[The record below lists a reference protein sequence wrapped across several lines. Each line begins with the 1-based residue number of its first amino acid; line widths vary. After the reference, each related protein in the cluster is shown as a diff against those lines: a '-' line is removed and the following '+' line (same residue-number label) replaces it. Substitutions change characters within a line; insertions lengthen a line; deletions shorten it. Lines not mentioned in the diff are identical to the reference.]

1 MTYSIKEI
9 YYTIQGEGYY
19 TGRPA
24 VFCRFSGCNLWSGR
38 EIDRSQAQCVFCDT
52 DFIGTDGQSGNKYK
66 TAKTLVKEIL
76 SYWAGN
82 NHRFVVLTGGEPMLQ
97 VDKELIKELKDNEF
111 EIAIET
117 NGTIRV
123 PNEIDWICVSPK
135 SGAKLVQLSGDE
147 LKLVY
152 PQSGIDPKDYE
163 NFEFKYF
170 SLQPLDC
177 DKKEINT
184 DLTIKYC
191 SNNPK
196 WRVSLQT
203 HKIIGIR

>member
-38 EIDRSQAQCVFCDT
+38 EIDRDKSNCIFCDT
-52 DFIGTDGQSGNKYK
+52 DFIGTDGQSGNRYK
-66 TAKTLVKEIL
+66 TAKLLVKEIL
-76 SYWAGN
+76 SYWPSKL
-82 NHRFVVLTGGEPMLQ
+82 HPFVVLTGGEPMLQ
-97 VDKELIKELKDNEF
+97 VDKLLIKELKNNNF

-117 NGTIRV
+117 NGTIKV
-123 PNEIDWICVSPK
+123 PREIDWICVSPK
-135 SGAKLVQLSGDE
+135 SGNKLVQLNGEE

-152 PQSGIDPKDYE
+152 PQVGLDPKEFE
-163 NFEFKYF
+163 NFKFKYF
-170 SLQPLDC
+170 SLQPLD
-177 DKKEINT
+177 DKEKKINT